1 MDSCNIYSNATAVAW
16 ALSMKEK
23 FLIYWAIYFPTLTY
37 DHKLWVVTK
46 KWDHKYKQLKLASS
60 EGCLGSP
67 LEMGLELGHAE
78 GTEIR
83 AFTPPYQKEPI
94 QVLRA
99 SDLLS
104 II

>member
-1 MDSCNIYSNATAVAW
+1 MDLCNICSNAAAVAW

-46 KWDHKYKQLKLASS
+46 KWDHKYKQLTLASS

-67 LEMGLELGHAE
+67 IEVGLELGHA
-78 GTEIR
+78 
-83 AFTPPYQKEPI
+83 PYQKEPI